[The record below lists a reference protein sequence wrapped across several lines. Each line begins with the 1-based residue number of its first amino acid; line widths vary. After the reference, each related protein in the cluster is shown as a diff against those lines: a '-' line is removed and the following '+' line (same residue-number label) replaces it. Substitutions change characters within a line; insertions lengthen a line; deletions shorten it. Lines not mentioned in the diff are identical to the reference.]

1 MQIQINYSGIE
12 SSDALTAHINDRVE
26 HAMRHHGEHFSRV
39 EVHLHDDNASKHGSD
54 DKRVLMEARP
64 KGFDPIAVEDS
75 ADDIYKAV
83 SEAAKKLERSTQ
95 HFVERHHSR

>member
-1 MQIQINYSGIE
+1 
-12 SSDALTAHINDRVE
+12 
-26 HAMRHHGEHFSRV
+26 
-39 EVHLHDDNASKHGSD
+39 
-54 DKRVLMEARP
+54 MEARP